1 MKPAMIPRPGIVQK
15 PHHMSY
21 SGSSA
26 ASQPGSI
33 THAAWQSTMEH
44 HASSSRGGGG
54 PNPQLVIPRAK
65 VKPRSYQQ
73 SAAHGYNSDEEVSVF
88 DRPSSLCFYTQYFV
102 IWLEIVKND
111 CIKLFL
117 CTLG

>member
-1 MKPAMIPRPGIVQK
+1 MMDPHGAQGGKLKVIIHFPRKKVIRNYVNIYSFLLQHPMKPAMIPRPGIVQK
-15 PHHMSY
+15 PAHQHMSY

-33 THAAWQSTMEH
+33 THAAWQSTMEG
-44 HASSSRGGGG
+44 RG

-73 SAAHGYNSDEEVSVF
+73 SAHGYNSDEEVSKV
-88 DRPSSLCFYTQYFV
+88 
-102 IWLEIVKND
+102 
-111 CIKLFL
+111 
-117 CTLG
+117 

>member
-33 THAAWQSTMEH
+33 SHAAWQSTMEH
-44 HASSSRGGGG
+44 HASSSRGGG

-88 DRPSSLCFYTQYFV
+88 DRLSSLTFYTQY
-102 IWLEIVKND
+102 
-111 CIKLFL
+111 
-117 CTLG
+117 LGSYLPAKYSEK

>member
-15 PHHMSY
+15 PHHPQQHMSY

-33 THAAWQSTMEH
+33 THAAWQSTIDG
-44 HASSSRGGGG
+44 RG

-65 VKPRSYQQ
+65 VKPRGYQQ
-73 SAAHGYNSDEEVSVF
+73 SAHGYNSDEEVRLVLVLH
-88 DRPSSLCFYTQYFV
+88 RQSSSKY
-102 IWLEIVKND
+102 
-111 CIKLFL
+111 
-117 CTLG
+117 